1 MNVCITAPCLRVSL
15 SEGARRFTMKADGL
29 EIIAGEMIAITGE
42 SGSGKTL
49 LLETLGLLR
58 RPDFGHD
65 YRVEGLHKELSL
77 SAAWDAPDAQAM
89 LAGLRRDLFGFV
101 PQSGGLLPFFDV
113 THNIAVAQQLAR
125 RDDRAYIAQLLERL
139 GLQGVARAMPDSL
152 SIGERQRVAI
162 ARALAHRPLIVIADE
177 PTAALD
183 PYLSQEVMALFLS
196 LARDQGAA
204 VLISTHDVD
213 LVQRFGL
220 RRLHMTPHALAPAG
234 IDAPS
239 TILSMLSST

>member
-1 MNVCITAPCLRVSL
+1 MNPCITAPCLRVSL
-15 SEGARRFTMKADGL
+15 TEGTRRFIMIADGF
-29 EIIAGEMIAITGE
+29 EIPAGEMVAVTGE

-58 RPDFGHD
+58 RPDVGHD
-65 YRVEGLHKELSL
+65 YRVEGLDEQLSL

-113 THNIAVAQQLAR
+113 TRNIAVAQQLVG
-125 RDDRAYIAQLLERL
+125 RDNRAYIAQLLDRL

-196 LARDQGAA
+196 MAKDQGAA

-220 RRLHMTPHALAPAG
+220 RRLHMTPHALATAG
-234 IDAPS
+234 NDAPS
-239 TILSMLSST
+239 AIQSTLSSI